1 MDITA
6 ERDGLLRLWNFALT
20 MPRFRTTLQ
29 FSPNHK
35 LRGPYGGPWD
45 YYDFSHLL
53 FEPAR
58 WRGVGLF
65 LLVVCSFCMGS
76 RNFPLENAAAER
88 SGLSPHFALRAKWW
102 PEVDPVSSCQH
113 QSNDQQRYINSLRK
127 VSSLSK
133 AAKCLLFCL
142 LRTFHPFKS
151 CSTLATP
158 NSSPLILEG
167 GKFRSGSY
175 GLGRWP

>member
-1 MDITA
+1 
-6 ERDGLLRLWNFALT
+6 
-20 MPRFRTTLQ
+20 
-29 FSPNHK
+29 
-35 LRGPYGGPWD
+35 
-45 YYDFSHLL
+45 
-53 FEPAR
+53 
-58 WRGVGLF
+58 
-65 LLVVCSFCMGS
+65 MGS

-88 SGLSPHFALRAKWW
+88 SGLSHPFDAVGIKWW

-133 AAKCLLFCL
+133 AAKCLPFSL

-158 NSSPLILEG
+158 NSSPLLLEG
-167 GKFRSGSY
+167 GKSLEVLAMG
-175 GLGRWP
+175 